1 MAALL
6 GVCVHHHPHLI
17 YPLLAAALAIFGA
30 WTALDLFGRARR
42 HGARAQRRWVALS
55 AVAMGVSIWSMHF
68 IAMLGFDP
76 GAPVSYD
83 IALTIASLLLAIGGT
98 AIAFW
103 ITSLPGTS
111 WWRIVIGGLVMGLSI
126 GAMHYV
132 GMSALRTAAM
142 VGYRPEW
149 VAASVI
155 VAFLASAGA
164 LTAARW
170 DGRRAGRAL
179 AAGLLGLG
187 IVAMHY
193 TAMAALI
200 LTPGVQ
206 GADPSAIPALWLALG
221 VANLTLLLLLL
232 GLGASLVDQKQVL
245 LQAMQAGRLG
255 YWEFDIARDRLTLSE
270 TGRSL
275 LGFGP
280 EAPFAKSMVASL
292 LTPESAAER
301 ETRLLQAIAQVS
313 DYEADY
319 EMRDGRW
326 LEVRGKMLA
335 DGSGRAER
343 LVGTIQDVT
352 AHWVAFM
359 ALKKSEARQRILINE
374 LNHRV
379 KNTLAKVLSIAT
391 LSARKSESLEGFS
404 KGFRARLMSLSATH
418 DLLTREVWEGTDIRN
433 VLDAELAP
441 FDRDQYRL
449 TGPALWL
456 QAETVLNLGLII
468 HELATNAAK
477 YGGLS
482 QTGGCIDIR
491 WTVDAGLMLL
501 SWRETGGPPVQEPT
515 HRGFGSRLVEAST
528 KEARF
533 SYPPT
538 GFEADLLLV
547 LAERAAAPLD
557 I

>member
-1 MAALL
+1 MMILS

-17 YPLLAAALAIFGA
+17 YPLLAAALAICGA

-83 IALTIASLLLAIGGT
+83 IGLTIASLLLAIAGT

-103 ITSLPGTS
+103 ITALSGTS
-111 WWRIVIGGLVMGLSI
+111 WWRIVVGGLVMGLSI
-126 GAMHYV
+126 GAMHYM

-149 VAASVI
+149 VVASVI

-164 LTAARW
+164 LTAARR
-170 DGRRAGRAL
+170 DTRRSGRAL
-179 AAGLLGLG
+179 AAALLGLG

-200 LTPGVQ
+200 LTPGPQ
-206 GADPSAIPALWLALG
+206 ASDPSAVPALWLALG

-245 LQAMQAGRLG
+245 LQAMKAGRLG
-255 YWEFDIARDRLTLSE
+255 YWELDIPRNRLTVSE

-275 LGFGP
+275 LGFEP
-280 EAPFAKSMVASL
+280 EAPFAQAMVAPL
-292 LTPESAAER
+292 LTPESATER
-301 ETRLLQAIAQVS
+301 EVRLREAIRQVS

-326 LEVRGKMLA
+326 LEVRGRMLV
-335 DGSGRAER
+335 DGSGKAER

-352 AHWVAFM
+352 VHRVAFK
-359 ALKKSEARQRILINE
+359 ALKQNEARQRILINE
-374 LNHRV
+374 RNHRV
-379 KNTLAKVLSIAT
+379 KNTLARVLSIAI
-391 LSARKSESLEGFS
+391 LSARKSENLAGFT
-404 KGFRARLMSLSATH
+404 KGFQARLMSLSATH
-418 DLLTREVWEGTDIRN
+418 DLLTREVWNGTDIRN

-441 FDRDQYRL
+441 FDPAQYRL

-482 QTGGCIDIR
+482 QPGGCIDIR
-491 WTVDAGLMLL
+491 WTVDRGLL
-501 SWRETGGPPVQEPT
+501 SLGWRETGGPPVQQPG
-515 HRGFGSRLVEAST
+515 RKGFGSRLVEAST
-528 KEARF
+528 REARF
-533 SYPPT
+533 RYPPT
-538 GFEADLLLV
+538 GFEAELVLV
-547 LAERAAAPLD
+547 LAERAVEPLE

>member
-1 MAALL
+1 M
-6 GVCVHHHPHLI
+6 HHHPHLI
-17 YPLLAAALAIFGA
+17 YPLLAAALAICGA

-83 IALTIASLLLAIGGT
+83 IGLTIASLLLAIAGT

-103 ITSLPGTS
+103 ITALSGTS
-111 WWRIVIGGLVMGLSI
+111 WWRIVVGGLVMGLSI
-126 GAMHYV
+126 GAMHYM

-149 VAASVI
+149 VVASVI

-164 LTAARW
+164 LTAARR
-170 DGRRAGRAL
+170 DTRRSGRAL
-179 AAGLLGLG
+179 AAALLGLG

-200 LTPGVQ
+200 LTPGPQ
-206 GADPSAIPALWLALG
+206 ASDPSAVPALWLALG

-245 LQAMQAGRLG
+245 LQAMKAGRLG
-255 YWEFDIARDRLTLSE
+255 YWELDIPRNRLTVSE

-275 LGFGP
+275 LGFEP
-280 EAPFAKSMVASL
+280 EAPFAQAMVAPL
-292 LTPESAAER
+292 LTPESATER
-301 ETRLLQAIAQVS
+301 EVRLREAIRQVS

-326 LEVRGKMLA
+326 LEVRGRMLV
-335 DGSGRAER
+335 DGSGKAER

-352 AHWVAFM
+352 VHRVAFK
-359 ALKKSEARQRILINE
+359 ALKQNEARQRILINE
-374 LNHRV
+374 RNHRV
-379 KNTLAKVLSIAT
+379 KNTLARVLSIAI
-391 LSARKSESLEGFS
+391 LSARKSENLAGFT
-404 KGFRARLMSLSATH
+404 KGFQARLMSLSATH
-418 DLLTREVWEGTDIRN
+418 DLLTREVWNGTDIRN

-441 FDRDQYRL
+441 FDPAQYRL

-482 QTGGCIDIR
+482 QPGGCIDIR
-491 WTVDAGLMLL
+491 WTVDRGLL
-501 SWRETGGPPVQEPT
+501 SLGWRETGGPPVQQPG
-515 HRGFGSRLVEAST
+515 RKGFGSRLVEAST
-528 KEARF
+528 REARF
-533 SYPPT
+533 RYPPT
-538 GFEADLLLV
+538 GFEAELVLV
-547 LAERAAAPLD
+547 LAERAVEPLE

>member
-1 MAALL
+1 
-6 GVCVHHHPHLI
+6 VHHDHPLI
-17 YPLLAAALAIFGA
+17 YPLLAAAVAIFGA
-30 WTALDLFGRARR
+30 WTALDLFSRARR

-55 AVAMGVSIWSMHF
+55 AIAMGVSIWSMHF

-83 IALTIASLLLAIGGT
+83 LFLTVASLLLAILGT

-103 ITSLPGTS
+103 ITSLPGPS
-111 WWRIVIGGLVMGLSI
+111 WRRIVVGGLVMGLSI

-132 GMSALRTAAM
+132 GMSALRTAAL

-149 VAASVI
+149 VAASVL

-170 DGRRAGRAL
+170 DGRRLGRAL
-179 AAGLLGLG
+179 AALLLGLG

-193 TAMAALI
+193 TAMEAI
-200 LTPGVQ
+200 VHTPGPQAVDP
-206 GADPSAIPALWLALG
+206 ADIPALWLALG

-255 YWEFDIARDRLTLSE
+255 YWELDIVRDRLTVSE

-280 EAPFAKSMVASL
+280 EAPFDQTMIASL

-301 ETRLLQAIAQVS
+301 KWRLGEAINHVD
-313 DYEADY
+313 DYETDY
-319 EMRDGRW
+319 EMLDGRW

-352 AHWVAFM
+352 AHRVAFK

-391 LSARKSESLEGFS
+391 LSARKSDSLEGFS
-404 KGFRARLMSLSATH
+404 QGFRARLMSLSATH

-433 VLDAELAP
+433 VLEAELAP

-456 QAETVLNLGLII
+456 QAETVLNLGLIV
-468 HELATNAAK
+468 HELATNATK

-482 QTGGCIDIR
+482 QPGGCIDIR
-491 WTVDAGLMLL
+491 WTSDEGLMSL
-501 SWRETGGPPVQEPT
+501 SWRETGGPVVGEPAR
-515 HRGFGSRLVEAST
+515 RGFGSRLVEAST
-528 KEARF
+528 REAR
-533 SYPPT
+533 SRYPPA
-538 GFEADLLLV
+538 GFEADLVLV
-547 LAERAAAPLD
+547 LAERAAEPLD